1 MKKGTNENDH
11 SLPHPD
17 EARMHASTTALGLVD
32 HYKTEEANVAA
43 KKATEA
49 ASDLLRDVESTR
61 IGGGDNGG
69 GNGLHHV
76 DDIDAEDVDGD
87 EEAPIN
93 PTSANKKKRKER
105 YVCSYLC
112 ALVRYSALGIA
123 GAALLV
129 GLYFLI
135 HEIIAFANLRKD
147 NAAKTTQIQ
156 EMTEQMDLLRQGILD
171 EPFKQEAVQCT
182 DLASL
187 TVSGM
192 YRDGG
197 VTTASSDPSNPNL
210 PGFYGCVS
218 NDAAATLLEAQSR
231 VEEWSSVEAPSDL
244 TGQTP
249 DWIVR
254 RIPDFGIWLYPRLKL
269 ILFSCPKC
277 GNSESRTM
285 LTVLSS
291 MRQRTS
297 VGDANQPDVLNWTV
311 PMGAWQQESTDSWK
325 LAGSFKG
332 AGGKGMSGGD
342 KETADAFRLVREL
355 LLGQGKGNGGKWS
368 SLSIVRH
375 PYERF
380 VEAYAELE
388 ALWSRLPDSAPQHK
402 VLEGRPFYKMPVG
415 SWERVQAFFADYVLG
430 YLSVRDGTSNCLVS
444 MLPELYSVVPTAA
457 GYLRTGTGSGAYYNA
472 DTIISIDQVHQAWPD
487 LLESWGF
494 GSNDPALVELADVH
508 LSSTGYGYL
517 SGSDAAK
524 AAQDLLASDEAFRSS
539 IDAFY
544 AQDFS
549 CFGFQKGQKVL
560 GIDAKQ
566 RPKRPPTPAPT
577 GIPPPQDDGN
587 DDGGESSNT
596 SANLPINP
604 GNGRF

>member
-1 MKKGTNENDH
+1 MKETRDRNGADH

-17 EARMHASTTALGLVD
+17 EARMHANTTALGLVD
-32 HYKTEEANVAA
+32 HYRTEEVSRSKNVDEAA
-43 KKATEA
+43 KRATEA
-49 ASDLLRDVESTR
+49 ASELL
-61 IGGGDNGG
+61 
-69 GNGLHHV
+69 HV
-76 DDIDAEDVDGD
+76 DDVDGEDADGD

-93 PTSANKKKRKER
+93 ATAANKKKRKER
-105 YVCSYLC
+105 YLCSYLC
-112 ALVRYSALGIA
+112 AVARYFAVTIA
-123 GAALLV
+123 GGALVV
-129 GLYFLI
+129 GLYFVI
-135 HEIIAFANLRKD
+135 HEIVVLKNLKRD
-147 NAAKTTQIQ
+147 NAAKATQIQ

-171 EPFKQEAVQCT
+171 EPFKQEAVQCK

-187 TVSGM
+187 TVAGM

-218 NDAAATLLEAQSR
+218 NDAPATLLEAQKR
-231 VEEWSSVEAPSDL
+231 VRDWSSVEAPSDL
-244 TGQTP
+244 AGLTP
-249 DWIVR
+249 DWIAR
-254 RIPDFGIWLYPRLKL
+254 RVPNYGIWLYPRLKL

-291 MRQRTS
+291 MRQRTT

-311 PMGAWQQESTDSWK
+311 PLGAWEQESTDSWK
-325 LAGSFKG
+325 MAGSFKG

-342 KETADAFRLVREL
+342 KDTADAFRLVREL
-355 LLGQGKGNGGKWS
+355 LLGQGGGNGGKWS

-388 ALWSRLPDSAPQHK
+388 AIWSRLPDNAPQLK
-402 VLEGRPFYKMPVG
+402 VLESRPFHKMPVG

-430 YLSVRDGTSNCLVS
+430 YLSARDGTSNCLVS
-444 MLPELYSVVPTAA
+444 MLPELYNVVPTTP
-457 GYLRTGTGSGAYYNA
+457 GFLRTGTGSGAYYNA
-472 DTIISIDQVHQAWPD
+472 DTIISIDQIHQAWPQ
-487 LLESWGF
+487 LLEKWGF
-494 GSNDPALVELADVH
+494 GSNDPALLELADVH
-508 LSSTGYGYL
+508 LNSAGYGYF

-524 AAQDLLASDEAFRSS
+524 AAKDLLASDDEFRSS
-539 IDAFY
+539 VDAFY

-549 CFGFQKGQKVL
+549 CFGFQKGQNVL

-566 RPKRPPTPAPT
+566 RPKRPPTSAPT
-577 GIPPPQDDGN
+577 GDVPPPPSDEGDALTASTATN
-587 DDGGESSNT
+587 
-596 SANLPINP
+596 PPFNP
-604 GNGRF
+604 GNGRRSYM